1 MSTSDGS
8 TRNLADTNAQ
18 PAPERNEKPAVWSLV
33 MRDMTERDIFGAE
46 KYGTRLQPGN
56 GRDFLLDAYQ
66 EALDLVVYLRGA
78 IYERDEAATVKES
91 LTVHPVHPATFDHI
105 DPADVEISEKQAC
118 SVSADEHADM
128 LARFDKRRAE
138 LLWRGSCESNVT
150 VLPDGSAFGVMS
162 FPLSRGHWLYA
173 DRAYEDGAD
182 QPKELPAPILNHG
195 SRDTVVAA
203 ARYAVRGATNCG
215 KEPDFDP
222 DALVQNV
229 VYALCGPYG
238 RVEPIPVGPADVEI
252 ASAIDDD
259 SERMQAIG
267 QNGNGGEHYGAP
279 DWSKAPDDAALYI
292 DWTGS
297 SAGFE
302 SAFYC
307 DGGDRFYRIPLRTG
321 TPVYVLKLENG
332 FPDIDYPYFMRPA
345 K

>member
-8 TRNLADTNAQ
+8 KPLDVQIGGDHYKSMAIQPMEYSMANKLDSFQHTIIKYVTRFRGKGGIQDLEKAKHCIDLLIHF
-18 PAPERNEKPAVWSLV
+18 ERQVTALPTA
-33 MRDMTERDIFGAE
+33 FG
-46 KYGTRLQPGN
+46 QQN
-56 GRDFLLDAYQ
+56 M
-66 EALDLVVYLRGA
+66 
-78 IYERDEAATVKES
+78 
-91 LTVHPVHPATFDHI
+91 I
-105 DPADVEISEKQAC
+105 DPEDVEISEKQAC

-138 LLWRGSCESNVT
+138 LLLRGSCESNVT

-238 RVEPIPVGPADVEI
+238 RVEPIPVEPADVDI
-252 ASAIDDD
+252 ASEIDDD

-267 QNGNGGEHYGAP
+267 QNGNGGEHYE
-279 DWSKAPDDAALYI
+279 
-292 DWTGS
+292 TV
-297 SAGFE
+297 
-302 SAFYC
+302 
-307 DGGDRFYRIPLRTG
+307 G
-321 TPVYVLKLENG
+321 TPVWRDAPSWAQWLAQDSGGRWYWFEFPIYADSDDEEWYEQEGFNGGIEIAGESEERNENWSKT
-332 FPDIDYPYFMRPA
+332 MQARPI